1 VPVVVLL
8 IVVTVGLSLLNSP
21 VVLAVALLLACGVLG
36 PIGLFLMLFTAVY
49 TLVLYTL
56 TYRGAAQLV
65 GPEAKA

>member
-1 VPVVVLL
+1 
-8 IVVTVGLSLLNSP
+8 
-21 VVLAVALLLACGVLG
+21 VLAVALLLACGVLG